1 MPARRLETQACLLAV
16 LALCA
21 ALPLHAGPVIH
32 KCQVNGATVYQQ
44 VPCPPDE
51 ARRQPTAA
59 ELNAERKRRLAQAAS
74 EAASANSPPRIPLPK
89 SSSAAPTAPARATT
103 PAYRCDGRK
112 HCSQMRSCEE
122 AHHFLRHCPGVE
134 MDGDGD
140 GIPCERQWCGG

>member
-1 MPARRLETQACLLAV
+1 MRACLLAA
-16 LALCA
+16 LALCT

-32 KCQVNGATVYQQ
+32 KCQVNGTTVYQQ
-44 VPCPPDE
+44 GPCPPNE
-51 ARRQPTAA
+51 ARRQPTVA
-59 ELNAERKRRLAQAAS
+59 ELNAERKRRLALAAK
-74 EAASANSPPRIPLPK
+74 EAASAASAINPPRLPVPL
-89 SSSAAPTAPARATT
+89 SSSDAPTAPARATT

-122 AHHFLRHCPGVE
+122 AHYFLRHCPGAE